1 MPPLSKWTAHTS
13 RRETDEKPK
22 GAILFPLYNKAFKL
36 LADSDV
42 HLFCLGAAAGW
53 AGEERVIDEPA
64 ETSFRAK
71 DGSEKAAVWVVK
83 PAVYRRRVSRLSLVE
98 RWFTAPTNCL
108 GFSVQKKKKKDHFI
122 IDFTQPCVY
131 VCACICIQE
140 CVSVCVC
147 VWLIDWG
154 FLGLFKQSWPL
165 TSLTSSSA
173 AHLWPPSL
181 SIPHCVKAN

>member
-71 DGSEKAAVWVVK
+71 DGSAKAAVWVVK
-83 PAVYRRRVSRLSLVE
+83 PAVYRHRVSRLSLAE
-98 RWFTAPTNCL
+98 CWFTAPTN
-108 GFSVQKKKKKDHFI
+108 SASPSKKRKKKRSFYNRLHWSLR
-122 IDFTQPCVY
+122 
-131 VCACICIQE
+131 VCLCMHLYSGVCL
-140 CVSVCVC
+140 CLCVC
-147 VWLIDWG
+147 LTNWLRISG
-154 FLGLFKQSWPL
+154 SIQAKL
-165 TSLTSSSA
+165 TSDL
-173 AHLWPPSL
+173 LN
-181 SIPHCVKAN
+181 K

>member
-1 MPPLSKWTAHTS
+1 MPPLSKWTAHPS

-83 PAVYRRRVSRLSLVE
+83 PAVYRRRVSRLSLAE

-108 GFSVQKKKKKDHFI
+108 GFSVQKKKRSFCNRLHS
-122 IDFTQPCVY
+122 TL
-131 VCACICIQE
+131 
-140 CVSVCVC
+140 CVC
-147 VWLIDWG
+147 LCMHLYSGVCLCLCVCLTNWLRISG
-154 FLGLFKQSWPL
+154 SIQAKL
-165 TSLTSSSA
+165 TSDL
-173 AHLWPPSL
+173 LN
-181 SIPHCVKAN
+181 K